1 MKLRRTMSKVV
12 IMFLMIVFLW
22 APSITAYAEVQ
33 VTDLSKLMVT
43 TKAIDALE
51 EPQEQSKS
59 VFSYEAEASVLVTG
73 ETTNGWYRVI
83 YQDKVGFVKK
93 ADLKETDINIAALDE
108 EFGTN
113 EIEGK
118 IFVETVER
126 IRAQITRSRI
136 WGTIIVVLI
145 VGIFGT
151 GIYSTIKSEQRKKQ
165 NEQVD
170 EQVTEQRENEQ
181 ENGSVEMPANE
192 KKKEKIAEQED
203 EMIEPLSFK
212 PSEVEP
218 LDIIDLDEE
227 ES

>member
-1 MKLRRTMSKVV
+1 MKSGKKIRRMLLLYT
-12 IMFLMIVFLW
+12 MIVVLCI
-22 APSITAYAEVQ
+22 PTISVYAETQ

-118 IFVETVER
+118 VFVETVER
-126 IRAQITRSRI
+126 VRAQITRSRI
-136 WGTIIVVLI
+136 WGTIIVILVA
-145 VGIFGT
+145 GIFGT
-151 GIYSTIKSEQRKKQ
+151 GIYSTIQNDRKLKLAKQ
-165 NEQVD
+165 DKIE
-170 EQVTEQRENEQ
+170 TG
-181 ENGSVEMPANE
+181 ENGGMQS
-192 KKKEKIAEQED
+192 KKNVTEQED